1 LINGKSYKFT
11 DNTLANEDGDD
22 EGEVASYP
30 VEVALFHERERERER
45 FHSVR
50 GEMKLIHI

>member
-45 FHSVR
+45 ERDFIVCVV
-50 GEMKLIHI
+50 K